1 MKKNFPYLLVTISPW
16 PIISS
21 FNLMNFLISIVV
33 WINLKNY
40 SILILTFSNLFMVF
54 ALWNRDI
61 VRESTFMGGH
71 TLIVKLMI
79 KFSMVM
85 FILSELFFFISFFWT
100 FFHSSISPSI
110 EINMVWPPKM
120 IKVFE
125 YTEIPLLNTLTLITS
140 GFFVTLSHLSLVMS
154 NLKKSLK
161 TLFCTILMGVYFSM
175 VQMVEYFNSSFC
187 INDSVYGSIFFIS
200 TGFHGIHVLVGTM
213 FLTVSLA
220 RMYSMHFSTIHH
232 INYELSVWYWHFVD
246 VIWLFLYSFY
256 YVLI

>member
-16 PIISS
+16 PIIAS
-21 FNLMNFLISIVV
+21 FNLMNFLVSIVI
-33 WINLKNY
+33 WINLKEY
-40 SILILTFSNLFMVF
+40 SIVSFTLFNLSMVF

-61 VRESTFMGGH
+61 IRESTFMGGH
-71 TLIVKLMI
+71 TLVVKMMI
-79 KFSMVM
+79 KFSMFM

-120 IKVFE
+120 VQVFN

-140 GFFVTLSHLSLVMS
+140 GFFVTLSHLNLVMNKLS
-154 NLKKSLK
+154 KSLA
-161 TLFCTILMGVYFSM
+161 TLFYTILMGMYFSL
-175 VQMVEYFNSSFC
+175 VQMLEYFNAGFC

-213 FLTVSLA
+213 FLMVSLA
-220 RMYSMHFSTIHH
+220 RMRMMHFSVIHH

-246 VIWLFLYSFY
+246 VIWLFLYFFY